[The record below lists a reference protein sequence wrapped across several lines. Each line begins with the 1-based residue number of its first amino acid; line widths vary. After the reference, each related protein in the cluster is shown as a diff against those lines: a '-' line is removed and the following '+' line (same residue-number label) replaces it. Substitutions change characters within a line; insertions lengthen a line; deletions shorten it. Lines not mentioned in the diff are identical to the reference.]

1 MNSSPHEICLITN
14 NISFRPPLR
23 RLDGA
28 LVDERRL
35 FALFQQ
41 LDFDLYVKQD
51 ILWIRSSQQQE
62 NLQQKTTASLTHSF
76 SSLWFS
82 HGGSNDVILGVN
94 GGTVSVAELACF
106 FKSTECPTL
115 QNKPKLFF
123 FQACRGSGQD
133 HSLTESGPVPS
144 SSGTRMVSVSH
155 PFQNY
160 LSTTDWL
167 PVGFVNC
174 TRLRH
179 SEEYSQRFFICWS
192 KLLRIARLVR
202 VDFLPSSCWP
212 LRFWVP
218 FTGF

>member
-35 FALFQQ
+35 LALFQH
-41 LDFDLYVKQD
+41 LDFDVYVKQD
-51 ILWIRSSQQQE
+51 IPWIRSSQQQE

-76 SSLWFS
+76 SSLWLWR
-82 HGGSNDVILGVN
+82 GGSNDVIFGVN

-106 FKSTECPTL
+106 FKSPECPTL
-115 QNKPKLFF
+115 QDKPKLFF

-144 SSGTRMVSVSH
+144 SSGTRMVSVSALSRTIY
-155 PFQNY
+155 PQDTCFLLA
-160 LSTTDWL
+160 LSTAQGYATVRNTVKGSL
-167 PVGFVNC
+167 FV
-174 TRLRH
+174 
-179 SEEYSQRFFICWS
+179 E
-192 KLLRIARLVR
+192 V
-202 VDFLPSSCWP
+202 SC
-212 LRFWVP
+212 LE
-218 FTGF
+218 